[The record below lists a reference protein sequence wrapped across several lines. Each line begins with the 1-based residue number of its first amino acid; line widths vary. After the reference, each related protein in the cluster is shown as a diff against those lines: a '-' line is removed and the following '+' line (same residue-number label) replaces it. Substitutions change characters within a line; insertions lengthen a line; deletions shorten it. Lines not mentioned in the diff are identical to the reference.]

1 MKTKTALVFGIA
13 LGVVGIVSSAHATT
27 TVTLDKFTG
36 TQAFG
41 SFSGSATINCP
52 GSTPANPI
60 TGNIFV
66 SGFLSGANQV
76 FKQPGSHPAISN
88 GASVDL
94 FYQNTCTNQFSF
106 LDGGVANAFTPPN
119 PTLNSAQILGSGFV
133 QDFDTGAQFAVSFD
147 VVFQG
152 SGAIQRNQTVSVSK
166 NGTGA
171 GGPTTINVSH
181 FANASRNAAASGTFS
196 IGGVNVPIDFSFSL
210 MLSNDNSSLSVNR

>member
-1 MKTKTALVFGIA
+1 MKITTALFGIA
-13 LGVVGIVSSAHATT
+13 LGVVGVASSARAA

-36 TQAFG
+36 TQTFG
-41 SFSGSATINCP
+41 SFSGSATISCA
-52 GSTPANPI
+52 GSTPTNPI

-66 SGFLSGANQV
+66 SGFLSGANQI
-76 FKQPGSHPAISN
+76 FKQPGTRPAISN
-88 GASVDL
+88 GANVDL

-119 PTLNSAQILGSGFV
+119 PTLNSSQIMGSGFV
-133 QDFDTGAQFAVSFD
+133 QDFDTGAQLAVSFD

-152 SGAIQRNQTVSVSK
+152 TGAIQKNQTVSVSK

-181 FANASRNAAASGTFS
+181 FANASRSAAASGTFS
-196 IGGVNVPIDFSFSL
+196 IGGVSVPVDFSFSL
-210 MLSNDNSSLSVNR
+210 MLSNDNGSVSINR